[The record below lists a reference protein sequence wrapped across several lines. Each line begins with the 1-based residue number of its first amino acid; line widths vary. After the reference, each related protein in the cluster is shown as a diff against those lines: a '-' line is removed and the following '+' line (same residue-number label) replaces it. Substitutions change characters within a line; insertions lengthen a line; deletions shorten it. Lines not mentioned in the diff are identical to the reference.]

1 MRKITVAVFIFVA
14 VVFSTVSAQYD
25 VPSFDGELFKEITGN
40 LAFSDMISQ
49 IISGEMPVGEKLTGR
64 ILQYVFGDIRSLCAS
79 VVTVIGLVILSS
91 CIKGSQVKLGGNLSE
106 IAFLICYF
114 TVSSFLLN
122 ILCSAVETARRA
134 SEEIVVFTEMSL
146 PAYIGIITSTGINAG
161 ASKGIFLAMVNIV
174 SRYAGDFMINA
185 FFYIAILTVVSN
197 MSSAIHI
204 TKLISL
210 ARQVLFWVLGFILT
224 VFAGMTTLSG
234 LGASASSAVGIRAA
248 KYTIGHAIPV
258 VGGFLADSTELV
270 LASAKIFKNAFGTA
284 GIAVIAIV
292 CLVPVLKLFVIAFM
306 LKLSAGLTEPF
317 CDNLMSDTIYQ
328 VGQSI
333 IHIMVSVLL
342 MSVMFILAFAV
353 LINL

>member
-1 MRKITVAVFIFVA
+1 
-14 VVFSTVSAQYD
+14 
-25 VPSFDGELFKEITGN
+25 
-40 LAFSDMISQ
+40 
-49 IISGEMPVGEKLTGR
+49 
-64 ILQYVFGDIRSLCAS
+64 
-79 VVTVIGLVILSS
+79 
-91 CIKGSQVKLGGNLSE
+91 
-106 IAFLICYF
+106 
-114 TVSSFLLN
+114 
-122 ILCSAVETARRA
+122 
-134 SEEIVVFTEMSL
+134 
-146 PAYIGIITSTGINAG
+146 
-161 ASKGIFLAMVNIV
+161 
-174 SRYAGDFMINA
+174 MINA